1 MKQHDILI
9 GKRGGNYLR
18 LPGSEHVVVYARTR
32 AGKTTGFAIPNAFAF
47 GGSLVCLDVKG
58 EIFQAT
64 AGHRAAMGQQVIV
77 LDPASPNLRTHR
89 WNPLAA
95 IDRTSPDRFDMIR
108 RQSYSLWPDATA
120 VGTASSNADRFWDPA
135 GRSAFEGVTTLI
147 AESPELPLNMTAVLR
162 MFTTADSH
170 ERLARMIEER
180 RKSDARPY
188 SRTAVDQV
196 ADYLRGET
204 QQVEGI
210 RKTVSTKLSP
220 WFSPR
225 LQAATECSDFD
236 LRMLRRRPMSI
247 YLTVAPGNIPRMRP
261 YIALFL
267 EQVIALN
274 SDVLPEHDP
283 AVQWQVL
290 LLLDEFLRV
299 GRLVEVAEA
308 GQYVAGYG
316 MRMALIVQ
324 DKPQLAARYGEDA
337 MQDIF
342 SNVGAECVFGVN
354 DLKTTRELSER
365 IGFNTV
371 PIATESKPRWWGA
384 FQWQKQSTATR
395 PNQRA
400 AMLPQEIARLPQDEQ
415 IVLRAGMMPIR
426 CQRVRWYDDPNF
438 TRLRVRPPEIPQITV
453 AVEADDGTTP
463 VPRPIPRRGDTRPD
477 SADPAAASTPPAAA
491 PSAAAS
497 TKQGGNETR
506 H

>member
-1 MKQHDILI
+1 MKEHDILI

-32 AGKTTGFAIPNAFAF
+32 AGKTAGFAIPNAFLF

-64 AGHRAAMGQQVIV
+64 AGYRAARGQQVVV
-77 LDPASPNLRTHR
+77 LDPAARDLRTHR

-120 VGTASSNADRFWDPA
+120 VGTASSNADRFWEPA
-135 GRSAFEGVTTLI
+135 GRSAFEGVTALI
-147 AESPELPLNMTAVLR
+147 AETPELPLTMTTVLR
-162 MFTTADSH
+162 MFTSADSQ
-170 ERLARMIEER
+170 ERLARLIEDR
-180 RKSDARPY
+180 RRSGKPY
-188 SRTAVDQV
+188 SQPVVDQV
-196 ADYLRGET
+196 GDYLRGEV

-210 RKTVSTKLSP
+210 RKTVSTKLAP

-225 LQAATECSDFD
+225 LQAATACSDFD
-236 LRMLRRRPMSI
+236 LRELRRRPMAI
-247 YLTVAPGNIPRMRP
+247 YLIVAPSNIPRMRP
-261 YIALFL
+261 FISLFF
-267 EQVIALN
+267 EQVLALN

-283 AVQWQVL
+283 TIQWQVL
-290 LLLDEFLRV
+290 LLLDEFLRI

-308 GQYVAGYG
+308 GQYIAGYG

-354 DLKTTRELSER
+354 DIKTTRELSER

-371 PIATESKPRWWGA
+371 PVATESKPRWWSL
-384 FQWQKQSTATR
+384 FRWDQQTTATR
-395 PNQRA
+395 PNQRGL
-400 AMLPQEIARLPQDEQ
+400 MLPQEIARLPQDQQ
-415 IVLRAGMMPIR
+415 IVLRTGMMPIR
-426 CQRVRWYDDPNF
+426 CQRLRWYEDPNF
-438 TRLRVRPPEIPQITV
+438 TRLRVPPPEIPQITIEV
-453 AVEADDGTTP
+453 AADDGQAP
-463 VPRPIPRRGDTRPD
+463 VPRMISRRGDARPQH
-477 SADPAAASTPPAAA
+477 APALIAA
-491 PSAAAS
+491 PSTDQVTDEA
-497 TKQGGNETR
+497 R